1 MGLRLDGPMDQQEA
15 EQLNPLQLAY
25 IGDVVWE
32 LVIRDHLIHR
42 KLNVHHM
49 HRDCIA
55 LVNAGAQAEAFRA
68 VLPSL
73 TEVEAE
79 IARRGRNAHAKHPAP
94 NHQRP
99 EDYAAA
105 TGFEALMGYLY
116 LTRQEE
122 RILEL
127 ARMITGGD
135 SNG

>member
-1 MGLRLDGPMDQQEA
+1 MSLRLDEPMDRREA

-25 IGDVVWE
+25 LGDVVWE
-32 LVIRDHLIHR
+32 LIIRDHLIHG

-55 LVNAGAQAEAFRA
+55 LVNAGAQAEAFRMI
-68 VLPSL
+68 LPAL
-73 TEVEAE
+73 TEEETE

-105 TGFEALMGYLY
+105 TGFESLLGYLY
-116 LTRQEE
+116 LTRQED

-127 ARMITGGD
+127 TRLITGGEPH
-135 SNG
+135 G